1 MDWSTYPEL
10 ETKIQNRRL
19 RVLFVCLGNAARSQM
34 AEAFANAYGPDV
46 IDARSAGL
54 TPARTVSSVTR
65 LVMEEKDI
73 HSLRHATPQG
83 IAAVDLSR
91 IDLIVNMSGHALP
104 SFTTPILRIAVR
116 DPNGKDEAVH
126 RQVRDRIE
134 SHVIDLVKSLRAVR
148 MERYEGLRGLAMA
161 ATA

>member
-1 MDWSTYPEL
+1 MDWSAYPEL
-10 ETKIQNRRL
+10 QTKIQNRRL
-19 RVLFVCLGNAARSQM
+19 RVLFVCMGNACRSPM

-54 TPARTVSSVTR
+54 TPARAISSVTR
-65 LVMEEKDI
+65 LVVEEKEI
-73 HSLRHATPQG
+73 HSLRTAVPRG
-83 IAAVDLSR
+83 IAAIDLSR

-104 SFTTPILRIAVR
+104 SFETPVIRVAVR

-134 SHVIDLVKSLRAVR
+134 AQVIELVRSLRDVR
-148 MERYEGLRGLAMA
+148 IQRYEGARAMA
-161 ATA
+161 ASA